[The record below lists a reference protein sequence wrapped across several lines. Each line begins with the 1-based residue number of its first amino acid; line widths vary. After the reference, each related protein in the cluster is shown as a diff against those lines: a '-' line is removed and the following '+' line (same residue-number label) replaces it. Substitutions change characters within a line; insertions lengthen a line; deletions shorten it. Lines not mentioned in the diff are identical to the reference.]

1 MRSALFIIV
10 MSFLMSGCTFSLAG
24 DVTPPPEAAISD
36 QATATPRPIE
46 FPASPPDLANGVA
59 VYAENCA
66 PCHGVSGLGDGAQA
80 AALPFAPAPIGTH
93 KLAADAKPED
103 WYQIISN
110 GNLDH
115 YMPPFAARLSAQ
127 ERWDVLAYVYS
138 LSQDQALFQRGKE
151 LAVQYS
157 EELSALVPNLDNLSQ
172 IGAYSQSDLISKL
185 QTVLPNL
192 SQDDRQA
199 LAAYI
204 QSVSLGGAVA
214 ANDAGQATT
223 EAAQPGALTGAATF
237 SGKVVDGTDGNLPA
251 GLQAI
256 LFAYDHVAQAFT
268 QTVDVQADG
277 TFDFPDVPLAANRTF
292 FVEIDYAG
300 QSYFSEFLNADSA
313 KTEFETPI
321 TIYETTTD
329 VSQLAVEKLTLVFD
343 FPQAGKARVVE
354 QVTISNIG
362 DRAVAPGADGQPV
375 LHFSLPADASNLVF
389 QDGALGDRYV
399 AEPGGFG
406 DLRAAL
412 PGQQSYQ
419 LIFAY
424 DLPYRNG
431 LRLPLKIDLPTRS
444 VLVLIPNGNVNLQS
458 GDFQSA
464 GVQQIQEVDYQSNVS
479 ARAFF
484 PGDEVNLQLRGP
496 NPAGG
501 GLFDFVNDDSVLIG
515 LAALT
520 LAVGVTWIW
529 LRRTQPPAE
538 TSEQVMDEIIK
549 LDQRHE
555 KGRISGAE
563 YKKKRA
569 ALKSQLRLSLKGK
582 K

>member
-1 MRSALFIIV
+1 MKPTRILFVAL
-10 MSFLMSGCTFSLAG
+10 SFLLSGCTFSLAG
-24 DVTPPPEAAISD
+24 DVTPPPDAALSN
-36 QATATPRPIE
+36 QATATPQPVEYPGVTPDIE
-46 FPASPPDLANGVA
+46 NGA
-59 VYAENCA
+59 AIYAENCA

-80 AALPFAPAPIGTH
+80 AALPFAPAPIGAH
-93 KLAADAKPED
+93 GLAADAKPDD

-115 YMPPFAARLSAQ
+115 YMPPFAARLTVQ
-127 ERWDVLAYVYS
+127 ERWDALAYVHS
-138 LSQDQALFQRGKE
+138 LSQDQLVLQRGNE
-151 LAVQYS
+151 LAGQHG
-157 EELSALVPNLDNLSQ
+157 EELSALFPNSTDLSQ
-172 IGAYSQSDLISKL
+172 IGSYSQADLISQL
-185 QTVLPNL
+185 QAALPNL
-192 SQDDRQA
+192 SQDDRKA
-199 LAAYI
+199 LASYI
-204 QSVSLGGAVA
+204 QSVSLGGAAA
-214 ANDAGQATT
+214 ANVGPATG

-256 LFAYDHVAQAFT
+256 LFAYDHASQAFT
-268 QTVDVQADG
+268 QTVDVRADG
-277 TFDFPDVPLAANRTF
+277 TFDFSDVTLAVNRTF

-321 TIYETTTD
+321 TIYETTAD
-329 VSQLAVEKLTLVFD
+329 VSQLAVEKLTLVFG
-343 FPQAGKARVVE
+343 FPEAGKTRVVE
-354 QVTISNIG
+354 QVTVSNIG

-399 AEPGGFG
+399 AEQGGFG
-406 DLRAAL
+406 DLRAVL
-412 PGQQSYQ
+412 PGQESYQ

-424 DLPYRNG
+424 DLSYGSG
-431 LRLPLKIDLPTRS
+431 LRLPLTIDLPTRS
-444 VLVLIPNGNVNLQS
+444 ALILIPNGNVNLQDS
-458 GDFQSA
+458 GFQLT
-464 GVQQIQEVDYQSNVS
+464 GVQKIHDIDYQSYVS
-479 ARAFF
+479 SGPFF
-484 PGDEVNLQLRGP
+484 PGDEVNLQLRGA

-501 GLFDFVNDDSVLIG
+501 GLLAFVSDDSLLIG

-520 LAVGVTWIW
+520 LAVGVAWFW
-529 LRRTQPPAE
+529 LRRTQPSVATAE
-538 TSEQVMDEIIK
+538 QIMDEIIK

-555 KGRISGAE
+555 MGRISAAE

-569 ALKSQLRLSLKGK
+569 VLKKQLRLNLKGK